1 MRTTC
6 ETALRRHHH
15 HHRSSVAR
23 TTTAGRRAP
32 RRPRQD
38 LPRRR
43 ARLVL
48 PMQTC
53 DSTVGVLV
61 ALRAAE
67 SAPYNDETLE
77 LTTAFTG
84 QAALAMRLA
93 DAQRRMRELDILS
106 DRDRIARDL
115 HDHVIQH
122 LFAVGLSL
130 PNDVTPSGLK
140 NLVRRA
146 EDAGGTFTITAG
158 NGPDESP
165 VGTRLH

>member
-1 MRTTC
+1 M
-6 ETALRRHHH
+6 
-15 HHRSSVAR
+15 
-23 TTTAGRRAP
+23 
-32 RRPRQD
+32 
-38 LPRRR
+38 
-43 ARLVL
+43 
-48 PMQTC
+48 
-53 DSTVGVLV
+53 

-130 PNDVTPSGLK
+130 PNDVTPQ
-140 NLVRRA
+140 RA
-146 EDAGGTFTITAG
+146 E
-158 NGPDESP
+158 ESRP
-165 VGTRLH
+165 SCRGRGRDLHHHRREWTG